1 MKHFFKEA
9 LKSVWTS
16 LLGTIAGLP
25 TLVTGIHTHNTT
37 AIVVGA
43 ATILTGLA
51 AKDAHQ

>member
-16 LLGTIAGLP
+16 ILGTIAGLP
-25 TLVTGIHTHNTT
+25 TLVHGVVTKDPVQ
-37 AIVVGA
+37 IVTGA
-43 ATILTGLA
+43 ATVLAGLA

>member
-16 LLGTIAGLP
+16 ILGTIAGLP
-25 TLVTGIHTHNTT
+25 QLVNGVVTKDPVQ
-37 AIVVGA
+37 IVTGA
-43 ATILTGLA
+43 ATVLIGFA

>member
-1 MKHFFKEA
+1 MKHFFQQA

-25 TLVTGIHTHNTT
+25 TLVAGIHTHNTT
-37 AIVVGA
+37 AMIVGA